1 MIRKNTNQS
10 QVSLFICDFS
20 ISIIEGDEHC
30 IEMRKFQAGSKG
42 YLAPEVILGN
52 VYDEKCD
59 IFSFGCLA
67 YLLLSGRMLFEGR
80 SNQEISILTED
91 NDYIERTIQ
100 KLVAPKGLKNLLKR
114 LLEVD
119 SKKRISAR

>member
-1 MIRKNTNQS
+1 
-10 QVSLFICDFS
+10 
-20 ISIIEGDEHC
+20 
-30 IEMRKFQAGSKG
+30 MRKFQAGSKG